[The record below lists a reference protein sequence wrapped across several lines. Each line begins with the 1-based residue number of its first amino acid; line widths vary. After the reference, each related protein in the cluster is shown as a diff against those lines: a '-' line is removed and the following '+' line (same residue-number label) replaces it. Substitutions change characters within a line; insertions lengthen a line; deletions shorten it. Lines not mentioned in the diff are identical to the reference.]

1 MRYLSLR
8 GNRYAAKLTETDL
21 SLIHELIGHREA
33 IKEDLKSLTNKSL
46 AEKFDVHYRT
56 IDRISAAR

>member
-1 MRYLSLR
+1 MKYLNLR

-21 SLIHELIGHREA
+21 SLIHELIAHREA
-33 IKEDLKSLTNKSL
+33 VKEDLKSLSNKSL